1 MDKLLGPGLSPGTMS
16 LLRLVVLP
24 LLFVLGSCTTVRAAA
39 PAETREQA
47 FVIAANPLAARAGM
61 EVLERG
67 GSAVDAAIAV
77 QAMLSLVEPQS
88 SGMGGGAFINYY
100 DAASRKLMIYD
111 GREVAPAQAT
121 PGMFLDSSGM
131 PLQFDTAVLSGRATG
146 VPGAVATLALAHREH
161 GKLRWR
167 TLFGSAERTADQGFI
182 VSPRLGRLL
191 AGDYAE
197 NSAPDVVAYFRR
209 ADGGRMGAG
218 DRLVNKPYAAFL
230 RRLAAQGP
238 AAMYAGETAARI
250 VARTR
255 AAPLGGSM
263 TLADLTAYRPI
274 KREALCRTWRIYL
287 ACVPPPP
294 SSGVGMLMLLGLL
307 ERTDIASRTPADA
320 QAWFLF
326 AEASRIMYADR
337 DRYVA
342 DPAFV
347 KVPVEGMLDPAYL
360 ASRRRLIGDRAGPP
374 PQPGR
379 PELAPLIAADKT
391 LEPAGTSHFIVRD
404 AAGNVVSMTTTVE
417 SIFGSGRMVDGFF
430 LNNQMTDFSFAPVDD
445 MGRPVANA
453 VAPGKRPRSS
463 MVPMILLTADGRF
476 AGAIGSAGGNAIL
489 AYVGKSL
496 IASVDWKL
504 PMQDAIAA
512 PNLVARGPRFNGE
525 VTKFSPE
532 MLSAL
537 RAKGI
542 DLKPGQG
549 EDSGVHGVL
558 IRDGRVDGGYDPRR
572 EGRVLLLAR

>member
-1 MDKLLGPGLSPGTMS
+1 MP
-16 LLRLVVLP
+16 LLRFLLLP
-24 LLFVLGSCTTVRAAA
+24 VIFIFGSCATLTATA
-39 PAETREQA
+39 PQPSKDQG

-61 EVLERG
+61 EALERG
-67 GSAVDAAIAV
+67 GSAIDAAIAV

-100 DAASRKLMIYD
+100 DAASRKLTIYD

-121 PGMFLDSSGM
+121 PGMFLDEAGR
-131 PLQFDTAVLSGRATG
+131 PLPFDRAVLSGRATG
-146 VPGAVATLALAHREH
+146 VPGVIAMLALAHREH
-161 GKLRWR
+161 GKLEWR
-167 TLFGSAERTADQGFI
+167 SLFGSAERTADQGFI

-197 NSAPDVVAYFRR
+197 NGAPDVVAYFRD
-209 ADGGRMGAG
+209 ADGSRMTAG
-218 DRLVNKPYAAFL
+218 DRLRNPAYAAFL

-238 AAMYAGETAARI
+238 AAMYGGETAARI

-263 TLADLTAYRPI
+263 TMADLAGYRPV
-274 KREALCRTWRIYL
+274 KREALCRPWRIYI

-294 SSGVGMLMLLGLL
+294 SSGVGLLQLL
-307 ERTDIASRTPADA
+307 TIIERTDIAQRGPGDPQS
-320 QAWFLF
+320 WFLF

-337 DRYVA
+337 DRYVS

-347 KVPVEGMLDPAYL
+347 KVPVDGLLDPAYL
-360 ASRRRLIGDRAGPP
+360 ASRRRLIGTSAGPP

-379 PELAPLIAADKT
+379 PELAPLMAADRT
-391 LEPAGTSHFIVRD
+391 LEPSGTSHFIVRD

-417 SIFGSGRMVDGFF
+417 SVFGSGRMVDGFF
-430 LNNQMTDFSFAPVDD
+430 LNNQMTDFSFAPVDGAGQP
-445 MGRPVANA
+445 MANA

-463 MVPMILLTADGRF
+463 MTPMILLTPDGRF

-496 IASVDWKL
+496 VAAVDWGL
-504 PMQDAIAA
+504 PMQQAIAQ

-525 VTKFSPE
+525 VTKFTPGQ
-532 MLSAL
+532 LAAL
-537 RAKGI
+537 REKGI
-542 DLKPGQG
+542 ELKPGQG

-558 IRDGRVDGGYDPRR
+558 MRAGKVDGGFDPRR
-572 EGRVLLLAR
+572 EGVVLLAGR

>member
-1 MDKLLGPGLSPGTMS
+1 MDRGGCASLSPRRMT
-16 LLRLVVLP
+16 LLRLLLLP
-24 LLFVLGSCTTVRAAA
+24 LILLSGSCASVSASTPSV
-39 PAETREQA
+39 PKAEA

-88 SGMGGGAFINYY
+88 SGMGGGAFLDFY
-100 DAASRKLMIYD
+100 DAKTRQVMVYD
-111 GREVAPAQAT
+111 GRETAPAQAT
-121 PGMFLDSSGM
+121 PGMFLDQDGK
-131 PLQFDTAVLSGRATG
+131 PLPFDHAVLSGRATG
-146 VPGAVATLALAHREH
+146 VPGAVAMLALAHREH
-161 GKLRWR
+161 GKLEWR
-167 TLFGSAERTADQGFI
+167 TLFGSAERTADEGFI

-197 NSAPDVVAYFRR
+197 NSAPDVVAYFRT
-209 ADGGRMGAG
+209 AEGRRMVAG
-218 DRLVNKPYAAFL
+218 DRLKNPGYAAFL

-238 AAMYAGETAARI
+238 AAMYSGETAARI

-255 AAPLGGSM
+255 SAPLGGSM
-263 TLADLTAYRPI
+263 TMADLANYRPI
-274 KREALCRTWRIYL
+274 KRQPLCKPVRVYV

-294 SSGVGMLMLLGLL
+294 SSGAGLL
-307 ERTDIASRTPADA
+307 QLMMILEGTDIATRGPGDP

-326 AEASRIMYADR
+326 AEGSRIMYADR
-337 DRYVA
+337 DRYIA

-347 KVPVEGMLDPAYL
+347 KVPVEGMLDPAYI
-360 ASRRRLIGDRAGPP
+360 ASRRRLIGPTAGPA

-379 PELAPLIAADKT
+379 PELAPLMAADRTK
-391 LEPAGTSHFIVRD
+391 EPAGTSHFIVRD

-430 LNNQMTDFSFAPVDD
+430 LNNQMTDFSFAPTDEA
-445 MGRPVANA
+445 GRPMANA

-463 MVPMILLTADGRF
+463 MTPMILLTPDGRF

-496 IASVDWKL
+496 VAAIDWKM
-504 PMQDAIAA
+504 PMQEALAA
-512 PNLVARGPRFNGE
+512 PNLVARGSRFNGE

-532 MLSAL
+532 LLAEL
-537 RAKGI
+537 QAKGI

-558 IRDGRVDGGYDPRR
+558 MRDGRVDGGYDPRR
-572 EGRVLLLAR
+572 EGVVLLLRP